1 LASFLGD
8 LRVLAVQ
15 SFFRL
20 LNFKLPWRFKP
31 FSPHQLITRAV
42 RRIRYNDGNLKSMKD
57 LRDEPV

>member
-1 LASFLGD
+1 LNRQDAKTAKGCSLDFVLASF
-8 LRVLAVQ
+8 A
-15 SFFRL
+15 S
-20 LNFKLPWRFKP
+20 WRFKP